1 MLVKVRVFPKS
12 KTNEIIKKSE
22 DSFDMKIRTKPE
34 KGLANK
40 AVISVL
46 ASYFKVPAA
55 KIRMV
60 KGAKQRNKIFEVA
73 TGT

>member
-1 MLVKVRVFPKS
+1 
-12 KTNEIIKKSE
+12 
-22 DSFDMKIRTKPE
+22 MKIRTKPE

>member
-1 MLVKVRVFPKS
+1 MLVKIRVFPKS

-22 DSFDMKIRTKPE
+22 NSFDVRVRVRPE
-34 KGLANK
+34 KGLANR
-40 AVISVL
+40 AVINVL

-60 KGAKQRNKIFEVA
+60 KGAKQRSKIFEIKI
-73 TGT
+73 